1 MDNQPTSVLDDTAL
15 DRTDAGRYDR
25 ALDETPMPHKWGSAR
40 SIQIEKWQPGR
51 GRSNTFPSKDR
62 ALAREARSASNRENV
77 SVEDENSRQELLEP
91 PPLWNTG
98 EVCEAAESFDESDL
112 IFDNEGAAEMDSDGG
127 ASSASNYT
135 LSCVQLAPRPDSM
148 DLIDATEV
156 NIDDAVRPLSAPSW
170 ARRTVRDAF
179 ATDINFSWHRVTVQ
193 VPEQPKKK
201 VPAKTIL
208 NNIHGLARAGSL
220 LAIMGASG
228 AGKTTFLNLLTDRT
242 ASGLQVNAVLAIN
255 DNAIK
260 PSDVRRI
267 SSYVQQQDLF
277 FSNLTVLEHLTVQA
291 LLRMNRNLTR
301 KARLARVHEVLH
313 ELGLMDVINSYI
325 GSVSGGT
332 RGISGGQQKRLSF
345 ATEVLTDPPV
355 LFADEPTT
363 GLDSF
368 ASEIVV
374 HHLKRMAKS
383 GRTILCT
390 IHQPPTEV
398 FNCFDDLL
406 LLAEGR
412 TAYLGPRAAAVSYF
426 SNIGYSCPS

>member
-208 NNIHGLARAGSL
+208 NNSEPR
-220 LAIMGASG
+220 
-228 AGKTTFLNLLTDRT
+228 N
-242 ASGLQVNAVLAIN
+242 
-255 DNAIK
+255 
-260 PSDVRRI
+260 
-267 SSYVQQQDLF
+267 SSYCVK
-277 FSNLTVLEHLTVQA
+277 VLCHV
-291 LLRMNRNLTR
+291 
-301 KARLARVHEVLH
+301 
-313 ELGLMDVINSYI
+313 
-325 GSVSGGT
+325 SVG
-332 RGISGGQQKRLSF
+332 F
-345 ATEVLTDPPV
+345 VEC
-355 LFADEPTT
+355 
-363 GLDSF
+363 
-368 ASEIVV
+368 
-374 HHLKRMAKS
+374 HH
-383 GRTILCT
+383 
-390 IHQPPTEV
+390 
-398 FNCFDDLL
+398 
-406 LLAEGR
+406 
-412 TAYLGPRAAAVSYF
+412 AA
-426 SNIGYSCPS
+426 

>member
-1 MDNQPTSVLDDTAL
+1 M
-15 DRTDAGRYDR
+15 
-25 ALDETPMPHKWGSAR
+25 
-40 SIQIEKWQPGR
+40 
-51 GRSNTFPSKDR
+51 
-62 ALAREARSASNRENV
+62 
-77 SVEDENSRQELLEP
+77 
-91 PPLWNTG
+91 
-98 EVCEAAESFDESDL
+98 C
-112 IFDNEGAAEMDSDGG
+112 
-127 ASSASNYT
+127 ASSCF
-135 LSCVQLAPRPDSM
+135 L
-148 DLIDATEV
+148 
-156 NIDDAVRPLSAPSW
+156 
-170 ARRTVRDAF
+170 F
-179 ATDINFSWHRVTVQ
+179 Q
-193 VPEQPKKK
+193 V
-201 VPAKTIL
+201 
-208 NNIHGLARAGSL
+208 HGLARAGSL